1 MLAGEPMTPALE
13 LRQLTKT
20 FEVGGGMK
28 SLFRRDTQ
36 KHLAVDRVSLSLKP
50 QTVLG
55 LVGESGS
62 GKSTCGLMAM
72 RLLDATAGQ
81 IFVNGADITSLNPKE
96 LKPYRRKM
104 QIVFQDSYASLDPMM
119 TLSQIIAEPFVIHD
133 MHTGPE
139 RSELVGDLLEKVGL
153 DRSYRSRYPHELS
166 GGQRQRVSIARA
178 LALKPDILVA
188 DEPTSALD
196 VSVKAQVI
204 NLLHDL
210 QEEMGLSI
218 LFISHELN
226 VIRSLADE
234 IVVMY
239 RGRIVEQAATE
250 TIFQRAQHPYTQ
262 SLLRAIPS
270 LDPRKR
276 SRRKFMTPAQIAGDI
291 PVFARDDVSI
301 LNGDAGSRPQ
311 LVKVADDHFVEA
323 IIK

>member
-13 LRQLTKT
+13 LRQLTKA
-20 FEVGGGMK
+20 FELGSGMK
-28 SLFRRDTQ
+28 PLFGGQ
-36 KHLAVDRVSLSLKP
+36 AKKHIAVNGVNISVKP

-72 RLLDATAGQ
+72 RLLDATEGQ
-81 IFVNGADITSLNPKE
+81 ILVNGNDITNLSPEK
-96 LKPYRRKM
+96 LKPVRKKM
-104 QIVFQDSYASLDPMM
+104 QIVFQDSYASLNPMM
-119 TLSQIIAEPFVIHD
+119 TLLQIIAEPFVIHNLL
-133 MHTGPE
+133 TRKE
-139 RSELVGDLLEKVGL
+139 RVETVGDLLEKVGL
-153 DRSYRSRYPHELS
+153 DRSYANRYPHELS

-239 RGRIVEQAATE
+239 RGRIVEQAPTE
-250 TIFQRAQHPYTQ
+250 TIFQDAQHPYTK
-262 SLLRAIPS
+262 SLLSAIPS
-270 LDPRKR
+270 LNPRER
-276 SRRKFMTPAQIAGDI
+276 FRRTFMSTDQIAAEIPILARADI
-291 PVFARDDVSI
+291 TFVGAERS
-301 LNGDAGSRPQ
+301 GPQ
-311 LVKVADDHFVEA
+311 LVKFSDDHFVEA
-323 IIK
+323 TIRE